1 MQAHLVLLFCDL
13 PPSIDHHSRSSSA
26 GVPLAQIP
34 PTRPAIPLISPCTVD
49 NNLFERLQADP
60 AATMPPPGPR
70 EGSPSFF
77 TTTPD
82 YLFNAS
88 LTVVGNFKALS
99 LQRGWV
105 VNSPA
110 WRRNWLACF
119 GRAYTKDQNPFAG
132 DGGLN
137 FFATFPDYHADR
149 TASVL
154 ENFKRL
160 SCQRRW
166 GVDSKLWR
174 RQWRACFGRA
184 YTEHDNPFDDS
195 DSDSDDESYESDESD
210 ESDDSDESY
219 DSNSEETIVRSDFA
233 ASSPSSGGQPTNTRD
248 DRRPSLAEDFARFF
262 GHEGDKLENWQ
273 RLCRIVGLN
282 VGTSI
287 TQCRKVR
294 RNRYGNL
301 PVANGVQTLGARDVM
316 INLVNLVGYMR
327 GDAELIEFGSRA
339 EFVRYTRVKRNMFSR
354 DAAKDNGFLRALLRE
369 L

>member
-1 MQAHLVLLFCDL
+1 
-13 PPSIDHHSRSSSA
+13 
-26 GVPLAQIP
+26 
-34 PTRPAIPLISPCTVD
+34 
-49 NNLFERLQADP
+49 
-60 AATMPPPGPR
+60 MPPPGPR

-82 YLFNAS
+82 SRLP
-88 LTVVGNFKALS
+88 
-99 LQRGWV
+99 LQRL
-105 VNSPA
+105 P
-110 WRRNWLACF
+110 
-119 GRAYTKDQNPFAG
+119 
-132 DGGLN
+132 
-137 FFATFPDYHADR
+137 H
-149 TASVL
+149 
-154 ENFKRL
+154 
-160 SCQRRW
+160 
-166 GVDSKLWR
+166 
-174 RQWRACFGRA
+174 
-184 YTEHDNPFDDS
+184 H
-195 DSDSDDESYESDESD
+195 SDDESYESDESD

-287 TQCRKVR
+287 TQCRK
-294 RNRYGNL
+294 
-301 PVANGVQTLGARDVM
+301 TLGARDVM